1 MKYSLVVLFFVAV
14 AVLAVCPAARAAPVA
29 VANPGFEMKTLADGD
44 YDWQMDGQGWGYAD
58 NGGNLGPW
66 NPTTAD
72 YPGEAP
78 EGLNVGW
85 TEPGDGVPGGFAQVL
100 TATLTAGMT
109 YTLTVEVGDALTYTG
124 GGYAVQLLAGGTPHT
139 PGTGGYTGEVTGG
152 TLLAQDNNTRTIVD
166 GTFVTSTV
174 TYTYNPALHSG
185 LLGERLQIRLLAL
198 HATETEFDN
207 VRLDAI
213 PEPASLSVL
222 ALGGLALLRRRRK

>member
-1 MKYSLVVLFFVAV
+1 MIPVVNA
-14 AVLAVCPAARAAPVA
+14 
-29 VANPGFEMKTLADGD
+29 GFENPVLADGD
-44 YDWQMDGQGWGYAD
+44 YGFSLDNQGWGYFA
-58 NGGNLGPW
+58 NGGDIGPW
-66 NPTTAD
+66 NPATTD
-72 YPGEAP
+72 YPGQAP

-85 TEPGDGVPGGFAQVL
+85 AEPGNGVPGGFAQVL

-166 GTFVTSTV
+166 GTFVTSTA

-185 LLGERLQIRLLAL
+185 LLGERLQIRVLAL
-198 HATETEFDN
+198 HDAETEFDN
-207 VRLDAI
+207 VRLDAT

-222 ALGGLALLRRRRK
+222 ALGGLALIRRRRK

>member
-1 MKYSLVVLFFVAV
+1 MSFVGV
-14 AVLAVCPAARAAPVA
+14 AALAVCPAARAAPVA
-29 VANPGFEMKTLADGD
+29 IANPGFEMKTLADGD

-100 TATLTAGMT
+100 TATLVSSMT
-109 YTLTVEVGDALTYTG
+109 YTLTVKVGNALTYAYP
-124 GGYAVQLLAGGTPHT
+124 GYAVQLLAGGTMGSSGDGYADPI
-139 PGTGGYTGEVTGG
+139 TGGF
-152 TLLAQDNNTRTIVD
+152 LLAQDNNSQTVAD

-174 TYTYNPALHSG
+174 VYTYDPAHSAH
-185 LLGERLQIRLLAL
+185 LGEPLQIRLLAL
-198 HATETEFDN
+198 AGGGEVEFDD
-207 VRLDAI
+207 VRLDAV
-213 PEPASLSVL
+213 PEPASL
-222 ALGGLALLRRRRK
+222 ALLGLGALAVIRRRRQE